1 MDKNFSFIYCN
12 SNLNHK
18 MTDNNER
25 LNAHINLLFNELKDI
40 KIAIYI
46 FNTVDKEWDRRI
58 QEKEVTDY
66 SVIRTTLY
74 ESLVF
79 KVFLGLNKIFA
90 DSKEYSLY
98 KATNQVEQSFCD
110 NKDIKKIIAEIRKK

>member
-1 MDKNFSFIYCN
+1 MDKNFSFIYYN
-12 SNLNHK
+12 SNFNHK
-18 MTDNNER
+18 MTDKNER

-40 KIAIYI
+40 KIAIYF

-79 KVFLGLNKIFA
+79 KVFLGLNKIFPA
-90 DSKEYSLY
+90 VFQSIYITPLRATVSISMSLRML
-98 KATNQVEQSFCD
+98 QG
-110 NKDIKKIIAEIRKK
+110 

>member
-1 MDKNFSFIYCN
+1 MDKNFSFIYYN
-12 SNLNHK
+12 SNFNHK

-40 KIAIYI
+40 KIAIYF

-98 KATNQVEQSFCD
+98 KATNQVE
-110 NKDIKKIIAEIRKK
+110 